1 MFLGP
6 EKLVLVFPGG
16 YPGWKAPGEACR
28 LFSIGDLA
36 KNQEKSADFPRFL
49 VKNPK
54 KNKKIL
60 VKNLAK
66 NYAKK
71 AKTASARRESEDPRQ
86 VDRER
91 IFPSRKTGNYRVS
104 IAKI

>member
-1 MFLGP
+1 MFL
-6 EKLVLVFPGG
+6 VFRGVN
-16 YPGWKAPGEACR
+16 PGWKAPAETFR
-28 LFSIGDLA
+28 LFSMGVLA
-36 KNQEKSADFPRFL
+36 KNREKSADFPRFL

-86 VDRER
+86 VDRQR
-91 IFPSRKTGNYRVS
+91 IFPSRKTGNYRVK